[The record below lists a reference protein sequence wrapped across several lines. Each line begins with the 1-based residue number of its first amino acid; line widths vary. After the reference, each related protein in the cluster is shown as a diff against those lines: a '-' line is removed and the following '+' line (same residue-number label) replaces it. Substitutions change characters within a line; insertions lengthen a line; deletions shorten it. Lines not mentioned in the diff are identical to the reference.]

1 MGMITINI
9 CKQEDIDDIGF
20 LSNIDK
26 LILRVII
33 LVAKKIRPC
42 FLHDLTIN

>member
-1 MGMITINI
+1 MITINI

-33 LVAKKIRPC
+33 LVAKK
-42 FLHDLTIN
+42 